1 MDGPV
6 VRRAAPDDADA
17 IARVHVRGWQVG
29 YRGLLP
35 DAVLDALSVGE
46 RAAGWRERLTDPSSS
61 DASTSVAVVGG
72 RLVGF
77 SSVGPSRDQDAPPG
91 TGELWALYVD
101 PDHWRSGAGRALDA
115 TAAADLTGTGAVRAT
130 LWVLSTN
137 VRARAFYERCG
148 WTVEGATRVDR
159 RPGPPPAELLETRY
173 ARALPPT

>member
-6 VRRAAPDDADA
+6 VRRAAPADA
-17 IARVHVRGWQVG
+17 EAIAAVHVRGWQVG

-46 RAAGWRERLTDPSSS
+46 RTAGWRRRLTSPSSTG
-61 DASTSVAVVGG
+61 ATTSVAVVGG
-72 RLVGF
+72 RVVGF
-77 SSVGPSRDQDAPPG
+77 SSVGASRDADPASG

-101 PDHWRSGAGRALDA
+101 PDHWRSGAGRALDT
-115 TAAADLTGTGAVRAT
+115 TAVADLAGTGATRAT

-137 VRARAFYERCG
+137 ARARAFYERCG
-148 WTVEGATRVDR
+148 WEADGSTRVDR
-159 RPGPPPAELLETRY
+159 RPGPPPVDLVETRY